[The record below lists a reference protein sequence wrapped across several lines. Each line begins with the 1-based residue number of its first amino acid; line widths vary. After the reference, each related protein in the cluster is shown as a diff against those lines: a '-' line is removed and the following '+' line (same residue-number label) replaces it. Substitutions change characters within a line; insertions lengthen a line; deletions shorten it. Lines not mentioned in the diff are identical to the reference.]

1 MGKKSRILYILL
13 VICTLIALNSC
24 KSTQKSAVS
33 DTVYITKIEYEVQ
46 SKIDSIYI
54 DRFRDRY
61 IKGDTVYVVEDK
73 VEYRFKFRT
82 DTVNMIDTVYISK
95 VDLQEK
101 VVEKNKYPL
110 LPWEILGA
118 VALILAIIIM
128 VKRRNATR

>member
-13 VICTLIALNSC
+13 VICTLISLNSC